1 MNPVR
6 LTGPTP
12 PATWTSP
19 ASHVGPPARRTPSSL
34 TYAGGMSDDSDREY
48 CLIDATTPPRA
59 EGPPYAECVLCRKPT
74 EYPESYKG
82 ITLCPVCEWQ
92 EAQRTACSG

>member
-1 MNPVR
+1 MSEEDERRPGTA
-6 LTGPTP
+6 TG
-12 PATWTSP
+12 
-19 ASHVGPPARRTPSSL
+19 
-34 TYAGGMSDDSDREY
+34 GGDGDGDY
-48 CLIDATTPPRA
+48 CLIDTARPPRA
-59 EGPPYAECVLCRKPT
+59 DGPPYAECVLCRKPT

>member
-1 MNPVR
+1 
-6 LTGPTP
+6 
-12 PATWTSP
+12 
-19 ASHVGPPARRTPSSL
+19 
-34 TYAGGMSDDSDREY
+34 MSDEY
-48 CLIDATTPPRA
+48 CDTPAVPVPVPVPVPADAGAPF
-59 EGPPYAECVLCRKPT
+59 AECVLCRKPT

>member
-1 MNPVR
+1 MNEPANESSR
-6 LTGPTP
+6 ATP
-12 PATWTSP
+12 AVATPGT
-19 ASHVGPPARRTPSSL
+19 
-34 TYAGGMSDDSDREY
+34 
-48 CLIDATTPPRA
+48 A

-74 EYPESYKG
+74 EYAETVKG